1 MAQTLQADD
10 SDLQYFHPLLTWL
23 VYYDIGA
30 NTMGCLCFLPVLCA
44 I

>member
-1 MAQTLQADD
+1 MIQIYSILE
-10 SDLQYFHPLLTWL
+10 YFHLLLTWL

-30 NTMGCLCFLPVLCA
+30 NTMGCSCFLLALRA